1 MRDRDIIWE
10 ETSKPFQYNDGVT
23 FNPSIFFVSIN
34 ELAAIFW
41 GKPIIS
47 FSLGKLEHNFCGFAT
62 KNKIYYTLFC
72 SERYPWFINS
82 LRLRNWNQN
91 STWKTQRKEKNLNSM
106 KRCARCW
113 HFVKVTS
120 DMTDSW
126 VIVWESRRPW
136 FLTERGLPHQDN

>member
-1 MRDRDIIWE
+1 MRDRAPFWE
-10 ETSKPFQYNDGVT
+10 ETSKTFQYGDSVT
-23 FNPSIFFVSIN
+23 YNSIICFVSMN

-41 GKPIIS
+41 GKPIIN
-47 FSLGKLEHNFCGFAT
+47 FSLGKLELNFFGFAT

-72 SERYPWFINS
+72 CGRYIWFINN
-82 LRLRNWNQN
+82 LRLRNWNKN

-113 HFVKVTS
+113 HFVEVTS

-126 VIVWESRRPW
+126 VKVWESRRPW

>member
-1 MRDRDIIWE
+1 MRDRALFWD
-10 ETSKPFQYNDGVT
+10 ETSKSLQYGEGVT
-23 FNPSIFFVSIN
+23 YNSSIFFVSMN

-47 FSLGKLEHNFCGFAT
+47 FSLGKLELNFCGFAT
-62 KNKIYYTLFC
+62 KNKVYYTLFC
-72 SERYPWFINS
+72 SGRYTWFINN